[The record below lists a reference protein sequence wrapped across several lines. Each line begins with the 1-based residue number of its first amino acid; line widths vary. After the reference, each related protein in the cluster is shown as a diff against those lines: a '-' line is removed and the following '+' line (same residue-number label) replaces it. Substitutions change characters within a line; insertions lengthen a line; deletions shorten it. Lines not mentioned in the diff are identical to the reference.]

1 MRTSDNRLT
10 VTYKQEEDYKIIV
23 TEARPD
29 ENVRQ
34 QANCYLQAGRGLY
47 DNCDVNRAR
56 RERETAG

>member
-1 MRTSDNRLT
+1 MIVVKTGHTELCRL
-10 VTYKQEEDYKIIV
+10 EALIIV